1 MVTDHHLGGIKIR
14 SVGKL
19 YTIRLG
25 AKESFQ
31 YLCDKLGPWISCQ
44 RAQLHKCVC
53 VAHYIMLTFTTC
65 TIATIWIRYWLPSVV
80 TLGCCCWPYILLI
93 KLSCPLVFIF
103 WLFYT
108 LLAGYLGAS
117 LTFHAP
123 ASFFLLQL
131 DKNAQCETNNYGMI
145 VEWLVY
151 FWCRKT
157 RNLKS

>member
-1 MVTDHHLGGIKIR
+1 MYMPWTLHVQMVTDHHLGGIKIR

-65 TIATIWIRYWLPSVV
+65 TIATTWIRYWLPSVAA
-80 TLGCCCWPYILLI
+80 LGCCCWPYIQTQLSSSLYLLAFSHSSCC
-93 KLSCPLVFIF
+93 LSCCFFNISCSSFIF
-103 WLFYT
+103 
-108 LLAGYLGAS
+108 S
-117 LTFHAP
+117 PP
-123 ASFFLLQL
+123 ARQICPAW
-131 DKNAQCETNNYGMI
+131 D
-145 VEWLVY
+145 
-151 FWCRKT
+151 
-157 RNLKS
+157 